1 MLKKKMI
8 SVIFCCVFAL
18 CLLNPM
24 ASAKENVSVSAHAA
38 VLIRADTGEVLFA
51 KNENEQMAMAS
62 TTKIMTAL
70 LTLEAAK
77 VDNKMITITDE
88 MVQVEGSSMGL
99 LPGYQ
104 LSLSDLAAGM
114 LSVSGNDAANSAAI
128 ALSGSLTAFA
138 DLMNQRAQELGMKD
152 THFVTPSGLDDDLH
166 YSTAHDMALLG
177 AAAMQNADFAGIVS
191 QPQIRITYQ
200 SPDQSVVYSNHNR
213 LLKLYPDC
221 IGIKTGFT
229 KKAGRCLVSA
239 AERDG
244 IRLIAVTLN
253 APDDWNDHIALF
265 DYGFSQL
272 ITYRP
277 DESGFTCSVPV
288 VGGDGSQAEIAGKVD
303 ISDGFVI
310 RNTQAQE
317 VERRV
322 LLPAFLYAPVK
333 EGQLIGQIQYWAGG
347 ELQDSVPILAQSTIE
362 AETIQKNIFE
372 QALDSILELF
382 SLK

>member
-114 LSVSGNDAANSAAI
+114 LSV
-128 ALSGSLTAFA
+128 
-138 DLMNQRAQELGMKD
+138 
-152 THFVTPSGLDDDLH
+152 
-166 YSTAHDMALLG
+166 
-177 AAAMQNADFAGIVS
+177 
-191 QPQIRITYQ
+191 
-200 SPDQSVVYSNHNR
+200 
-213 LLKLYPDC
+213 
-221 IGIKTGFT
+221 
-229 KKAGRCLVSA
+229 
-239 AERDG
+239 
-244 IRLIAVTLN
+244 
-253 APDDWNDHIALF
+253 
-265 DYGFSQL
+265 
-272 ITYRP
+272 
-277 DESGFTCSVPV
+277 
-288 VGGDGSQAEIAGKVD
+288 
-303 ISDGFVI
+303 
-310 RNTQAQE
+310 
-317 VERRV
+317 
-322 LLPAFLYAPVK
+322 
-333 EGQLIGQIQYWAGG
+333 
-347 ELQDSVPILAQSTIE
+347 
-362 AETIQKNIFE
+362 
-372 QALDSILELF
+372 
-382 SLK
+382 